1 MLALGLMRGWEI
13 CMDNE
18 HGETFSF
25 LDIEE
30 NKTEA
35 IYDNNLNSLLAKII
49 FLSTHVG
56 ED

>member
-1 MLALGLMRGWEI
+1 
-13 CMDNE
+13 MDNE
-18 HGETFSF
+18 HGETLSF

-35 IYDNNLNSLLAKII
+35 IYNSDLNSLLAKII
-49 FLSTHVG
+49 FLSSHVG

>member
-1 MLALGLMRGWEI
+1 
-13 CMDNE
+13 MDNE
-18 HGETFSF
+18 HGETLSF

-35 IYDNNLNSLLAKII
+35 IYDSDLNSLLAKII
-49 FLSTHVG
+49 FLSSHVG